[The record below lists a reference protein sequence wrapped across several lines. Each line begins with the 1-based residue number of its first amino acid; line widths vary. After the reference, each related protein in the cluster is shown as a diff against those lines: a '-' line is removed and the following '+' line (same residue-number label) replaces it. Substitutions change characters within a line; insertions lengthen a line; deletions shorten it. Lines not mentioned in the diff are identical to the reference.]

1 MPDRTPAHHP
11 AVVSS
16 AVSGSIAAGSP
27 ARASATRSRQPAAPG
42 RCAKPWTA
50 SRSWGICGLIGGAP
64 AGTEVRLDLNH
75 ILVGRSV
82 RGILAGDSISD
93 LFIPHMI
100 ELYLAGRFRFDRLI
114 TFYPL
119 REINQAASDSHYSR
133 VVKPVLRSWQYSG
146 HPQIHRTR
154 RAPIIAASEPQAPE
168 DARLGQEPGPP
179 I

>member
-1 MPDRTPAHHP
+1 AC
-11 AVVSS
+11 SS
-16 AVSGSIAAGSP
+16 SC
-27 ARASATRSRQPAAPG
+27 SRQQRCLREHCSRVTGAGVGYAIEATG
-42 RCAKPWTA
+42 RAGALRQAVDCLAQL
-50 SRSWGICGLIGGAP
+50 GICGLIGGAP
-64 AGTEVRLDLNH
+64 AGTAVRRDLNH
-75 ILVGRSV
+75 ILVGRIV

-93 LFIPHMI
+93 LSTPHMI

-119 REINQAASDSHYSR
+119 REINQAASDSLYSR